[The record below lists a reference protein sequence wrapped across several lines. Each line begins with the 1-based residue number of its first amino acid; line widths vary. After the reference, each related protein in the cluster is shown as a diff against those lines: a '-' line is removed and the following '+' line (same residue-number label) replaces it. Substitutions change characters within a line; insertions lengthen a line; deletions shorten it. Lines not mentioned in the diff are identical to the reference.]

1 MESLLFWFAFFFLVV
16 KGAEHFF
23 HVFVGYLRFFL
34 EASMWF
40 THPANW
46 VLEDAHSQ
54 SLPERDAVGLV
65 FSPTQKPSQ
74 DWWRCHLL
82 KQYSCVTWRDA
93 EDRDCFRMW
102 RGATAVKAET
112 KRRACLTARL
122 CKSQVEL
129 WSKAACYRS
138 NPVLGKMWNDTSFIT
153 MLCHGWEAAWRRV
166 VQHERDEESRQLV
179 LSVKRALSSGLF
191 YADPSKALPES
202 LYHHRRHMWKCHGD
216 SASNAVLCCGI
227 SNMSGD

>member
-1 MESLLFWFAFFFLVV
+1 MWCCRFGIFSD
-16 KGAEHFF
+16 AE
-23 HVFVGYLRFFL
+23 
-34 EASMWF
+34 AKS
-40 THPANW
+40 
-46 VLEDAHSQ
+46 
-54 SLPERDAVGLV
+54 GLV
-65 FSPTQKPSQ
+65 ALPFAEA
-74 DWWRCHLL
+74 D
-82 KQYSCVTWRDA
+82 SCVTWRDA

-102 RGATAVKAET
+102 PRATAVKAET
-112 KRRACLTARL
+112 KGRACLTAWL

-138 NPVLGKMWNDTSFIT
+138 NPVLGKMWNDTSFIS
-153 MLCHGWEAAWRRV
+153 MLSHGWEAAWRCV

-202 LYHHRRHMWKCHGD
+202 LYHRRRHMWKCHGD

-227 SNMSGD
+227 SNMTGD